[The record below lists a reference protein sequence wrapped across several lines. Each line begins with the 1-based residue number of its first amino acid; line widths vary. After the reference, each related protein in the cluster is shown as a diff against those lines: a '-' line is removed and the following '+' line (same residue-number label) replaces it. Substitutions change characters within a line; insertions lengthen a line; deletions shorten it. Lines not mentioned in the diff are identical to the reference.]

1 MKWLINWRYFVSVE
15 FCKAL
20 PREYQ
25 EEAILKHLMPCIK
38 ELVNDANQHVKAALA
53 SVVMG
58 LAPILGKEK

>member
-1 MKWLINWRYFVSVE
+1 MSVE